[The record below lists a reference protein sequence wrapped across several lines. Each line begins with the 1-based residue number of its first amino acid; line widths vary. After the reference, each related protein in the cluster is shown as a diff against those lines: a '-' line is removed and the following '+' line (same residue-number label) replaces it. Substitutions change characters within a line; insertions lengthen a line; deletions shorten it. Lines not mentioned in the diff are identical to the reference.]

1 MTHLTAFSG
10 YNPYVIKKSSNLSKF
25 ASTQRML
32 FTNVSCQND
41 AWWRFLEI
49 SWNITPYHFGN
60 IELRKWNK
68 ANKRLFVAPVAWP
81 QLLYGWKAEPE
92 VALQTTFGCWNLRE
106 NGFQFLWD
114 LLNHNGWLRI
124 YGRPSFGGVSTT
136 KRFLISFDN
145 IEFPGKQ
152 LLIDTQGDNIIKT
165 TSRDIWGVIFKTKS
179 SVWQN
184 QFLKI
189 VLEKKKTFCYE
200 RSLKISEVFPK
211 NCVLYGVSKINNS
224 TSINFASYKHNW
236 LRKFNFYFQPSSYPA
251 EPEAYDRWPCRG
263 KLTCKWNYLGLFL

>member
-1 MTHLTAFSG
+1 
-10 YNPYVIKKSSNLSKF
+10 
-25 ASTQRML
+25 ML

-60 IELRKWNK
+60 IELRKLNK
-68 ANKRLFVAPVAWP
+68 ANKRLFVFEIVAWP

-114 LLNHNGWLRI
+114 LLNPKGWLRI

-152 LLIDTQGDNIIKT
+152 LSIDSQGVRLLKQLPAISEGLFLRLNHPYDRINF
-165 TSRDIWGVIFKTKS
+165 SRS
-179 SVWQN
+179 SW
-184 QFLKI
+184 
-189 VLEKKKTFCYE
+189 KKKTFCYE

>member
-49 SWNITPYHFGN
+49 SWNIMPYHFGN

-68 ANKRLFVAPVAWP
+68 ANKRLFVFEMLRDHSCYTDEERNRK
-81 QLLYGWKAEPE
+81 LLCKLHLDVE
-92 VALQTTFGCWNLRE
+92 TFERTVL
-106 NGFQFLWD
+106 QFLWD
-114 LLNHNGWLRI
+114 LLNQKGWLRI

-189 VLEKKKTFCYE
+189 VLEKKNVLLWEIFKTFGGFSKKLCT
-200 RSLKISEVFPK
+200 LWGVK
-211 NCVLYGVSKINNS
+211 NK
-224 TSINFASYKHNW
+224 
-236 LRKFNFYFQPSSYPA
+236 Q
-251 EPEAYDRWPCRG
+251 
-263 KLTCKWNYLGLFL
+263 

>member
-68 ANKRLFVAPVAWP
+68 ANKRLFVFEIVAWP

-106 NGFQFLWD
+106 NGFQFFWD
-114 LLNHNGWLRI
+114 LLNHKGWLRI
-124 YGRPSFGGVSTT
+124 YGRPSFGGVSST
-136 KRFLISFDN
+136 KRFLVSFDN

-152 LLIDTQGDNIIKT
+152 LSIDSQ
-165 TSRDIWGVIFKTKS
+165 
-179 SVWQN
+179 SVR
-184 QFLKI
+184 L
-189 VLEKKKTFCYE
+189 
-200 RSLKISEVFPK
+200 
-211 NCVLYGVSKINNS
+211 
-224 TSINFASYKHNW
+224 
-236 LRKFNFYFQPSSYPA
+236 
-251 EPEAYDRWPCRG
+251 
-263 KLTCKWNYLGLFL
+263 

>member
-49 SWNITPYHFGN
+49 SWNITPHHFGN

-68 ANKRLFVAPVAWP
+68 ANKRLFVFEIVAWP

-106 NGFQFLWD
+106 NDFQFLWD
-114 LLNHNGWLRI
+114 LLHHNGWLRI

-152 LLIDTQGDNIIKT
+152 LSIDSQ
-165 TSRDIWGVIFKTKS
+165 
-179 SVWQN
+179 SVR
-184 QFLKI
+184 L
-189 VLEKKKTFCYE
+189 
-200 RSLKISEVFPK
+200 
-211 NCVLYGVSKINNS
+211 
-224 TSINFASYKHNW
+224 
-236 LRKFNFYFQPSSYPA
+236 
-251 EPEAYDRWPCRG
+251 
-263 KLTCKWNYLGLFL
+263 